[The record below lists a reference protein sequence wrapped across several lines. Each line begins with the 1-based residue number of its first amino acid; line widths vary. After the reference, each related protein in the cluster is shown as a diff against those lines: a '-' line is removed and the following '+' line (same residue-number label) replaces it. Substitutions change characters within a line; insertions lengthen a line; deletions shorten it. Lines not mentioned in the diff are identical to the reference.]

1 MTTTANA
8 PDSQP
13 APTISVVMSVYNGER
28 YLAEA
33 IDSILAQ
40 TFRDFEFIIVD
51 DGSTDRSAKIIDYYA
66 QRDPRVRSLRL
77 AVNHGLASAL
87 NQGIAAARGEFI
99 ARMDSDD
106 VSLPQRFQ
114 SQLDYLRAHPDIG
127 VLGSAVH
134 VVDEELQP
142 SYSAEYAP
150 QHALIAFNILTDLK
164 TFCHPTVMLRRE
176 LLVTAGAYDDDYHY
190 SQDIQLWSRL
200 ASRTR
205 FANLSESLLLYRR
218 HEQAS
223 SVKQDSQQRDRGLDA
238 RLAALQQLWTDA
250 PEAKLRLLL
259 SLQGGA
265 FLRWREGLGFKRAL
279 RRLAQKMVAGGWIEP
294 ADKALL
300 YAEIDRRVQL
310 ESPHL
315 YRKLRHWIRYR
326 IGRHFQ

>member
-1 MTTTANA
+1 
-8 PDSQP
+8 
-13 APTISVVMSVYNGER
+13 MSVYNGER

-51 DGSTDRSAKIIDYYA
+51 DGSTDRSPKVINYYA

-87 NQGIAAARGEFI
+87 NQGIEAARGEFI

-106 VSLPQRFQ
+106 VSLPQRLQ
-114 SQLDYLRAHPDIG
+114 TQLDYLRAHADIG
-127 VLGSAVH
+127 VLGGTVH
-134 VVDEELQP
+134 VVDKDLQP
-142 SYSAEYAP
+142 RYSVEYAP

-190 SQDIQLWSRL
+190 SQDLKLWTRL

-205 FANLSESLLLYRR
+205 FANLPEPLLLYRR
-218 HEQAS
+218 HEGAS
-223 SVKQDSQQRDRGLDA
+223 GVKRFSQQSSRGLDA
-238 RLAALQQLWTDA
+238 RLAALRQLWRDA
-250 PEAKLRLLL
+250 PEAKLQLLL
-259 SLQGGA
+259 ALQGGA
-265 FLRWREGLGFKRAL
+265 YLTWREGISYKRAL
-279 RRLAQKMVAGGWIEP
+279 RTLTQKMLVGGWIQP
-294 ADKALL
+294 GDIPLL
-300 YAEIDRRVQL
+300 HAEIDRRMQV

-315 YRKLRHWIRYR
+315 YRKLRHWFRYR
-326 IGRHFQ
+326 IARHFPR